1 MISVKA
7 LICILY
13 ENHQNDKILNKEN
26 AHSPGMNDTS
36 HRTTGARNKA
46 GM

>member
-1 MISVKA
+1 MSSVKA

-13 ENHQNDKILNKEN
+13 ENHQNGKTHNEEN